1 VTDRNVVFLNLDIAM
16 CQSISSDTLE
26 LIPVNLYLVDENGDL
41 DKNLSEAFLTIWG
54 RDGLHFNLNVSLA

>member
-1 VTDRNVVFLNLDIAM
+1 M